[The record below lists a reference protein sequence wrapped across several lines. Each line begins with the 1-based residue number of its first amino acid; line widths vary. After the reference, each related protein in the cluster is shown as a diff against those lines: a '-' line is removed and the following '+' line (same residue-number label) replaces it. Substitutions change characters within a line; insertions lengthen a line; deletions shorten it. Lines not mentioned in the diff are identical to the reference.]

1 MYEVTM
7 YEVTVHSETH
17 KPGHATQFHQHTEFF
32 DTHEDAKRYAQG
44 QIVRPEVRA
53 VCVEYPVQAP

>member
-1 MYEVTM
+1 M

-17 KPGHATQFHQHTEFF
+17 KPGYATQFHQHTEFF
-32 DTHEDAKRYAQG
+32 NTHADAKRYARG

-53 VCVEYPVQAP
+53 VRVEYPVQAP